1 MSIYHRLRQEE
12 MIIQRDNFKRQ
23 QSKNQKEKR
32 TQPTKE
38 KVNIKMAFFKDI
50 LESPYPYNSASEIWD
65 KIEARKAAL
74 VKHGYWTKDGEVTE
88 KGLDSLIQHTLKF
101 VQGQP

>member
-23 QSKNQKEKR
+23 QTKVRTEKSTLGNR
-32 TQPTKE
+32 E
-38 KVNIKMAFFKDI
+38 KVNIKMSFFKDI

-74 VKHGYWTKDGEVTE
+74 VKHGYWTKDGEVTD